1 MVSFIDT
8 AMRRLIGYG
17 TNIGAVALATVMFII
32 VANVIYRAFGGVI
45 VGTYDL
51 VEITIVIVAA
61 FSIADTE
68 IHKRHT
74 SVDMV
79 TNLLSEGAQLHV
91 ENGCNLISFL
101 YWGIIAWG
109 SAKLTIEKAQ
119 LGEVT
124 ELLRISIIP
133 FRALWVFGLILICMV
148 IVYNIYCNFKALRDG
163 KL

>member
-1 MVSFIDT
+1 
-8 AMRRLIGYG
+8 MRRLIGYG
-17 TNIGAVALATVMFII
+17 TNVGAVALAGTMMII

-68 IHKRHT
+68 LHKRHT
-74 SVDMV
+74 SVDAV
-79 TNLLSEGAQLHV
+79 TTHLSERAQFRM
-91 ENGCNLISFL
+91 ENGCNLISFC

-124 ELLRISIIP
+124 ELLKISIIP
-133 FRALWVFGLILICMV
+133 FRAFWVFGLILICLV
-148 IVYNIYCNFKALRDG
+148 IIYNCYCNFKALRG
-163 KL
+163 GTS